1 MKHKKQR
8 TVQKCTAQS
17 NEIYVRGG
25 DIMADTLFVRAGDIA
40 KEMGVSEAMGYK
52 IIRNLNNELKE
63 QGFVTVQG
71 RLSRQYFEERIYGI
85 KSKEEVE

>member
-1 MKHKKQR
+1 
-8 TVQKCTAQS
+8 
-17 NEIYVRGG
+17 
-25 DIMADTLFVRAGDIA
+25 MADTLFVRAGDIA

-52 IIRNLNNELKE
+52 IIRNLNNELKK

>member
-1 MKHKKQR
+1 
-8 TVQKCTAQS
+8 
-17 NEIYVRGG
+17 
-25 DIMADTLFVRAGDIA
+25 MADTLFVRAGDIA

-52 IIRNLNNELKE
+52 IIRSLNNELKE

>member
-1 MKHKKQR
+1 
-8 TVQKCTAQS
+8 
-17 NEIYVRGG
+17 
-25 DIMADTLFVRAGDIA
+25 MADTLFVRAGDIA
-40 KEMGVSEAMGYK
+40 IEMGVSEAMGYK

>member
-1 MKHKKQR
+1 M
-8 TVQKCTAQS
+8 S
-17 NEIYVRGG
+17 E
-25 DIMADTLFVRAGDIA
+25 TLFIRAKDIA
-40 KEMGVSEAMGYK
+40 EEMGVSEAYGYK
-52 IIRNLNNELKE
+52 LIRQLNNELKE

>member
-1 MKHKKQR
+1 
-8 TVQKCTAQS
+8 
-17 NEIYVRGG
+17 
-25 DIMADTLFVRAGDIA
+25 MADTLFVRAGDIA

-52 IIRNLNNELKE
+52 TIRNLNNELKE